1 MDGSQQRVH
10 ANLLQGLPIA
20 DLCVFNGLE
29 QKLEKLALVRT
40 HAARVMSPPS
50 SLSKGE
56 AGANRSSY
64 RPIAGSDS
72 FEG

>member
-1 MDGSQQRVH
+1 MDGSQPRVH

-29 QKLEKLALVRT
+29 QKLALVRT

-50 SLSKGE
+50 SLSKRE
-56 AGANRSSY
+56 AGAR
-64 RPIAGSDS
+64 AS
-72 FEG
+72 FAAHCRRR